1 MHYTVAT
8 VLISKHIAEQSVV
21 ATVPYLEFNFVLLSL
36 KVMRQLLNKAHL
48 LQLLKMQN
56 HPTLNEIHYFPLQQ
70 ERTFHF
76 LLSFLYFVFFKF
88 LEIAN

>member
-56 HPTLNEIHYFPLQQ
+56 HPTLNEIHYFPLQL